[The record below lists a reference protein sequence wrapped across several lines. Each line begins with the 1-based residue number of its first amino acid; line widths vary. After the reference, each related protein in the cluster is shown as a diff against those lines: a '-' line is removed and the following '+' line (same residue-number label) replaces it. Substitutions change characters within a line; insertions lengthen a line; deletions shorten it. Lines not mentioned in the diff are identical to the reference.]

1 MLIAVLIILG
11 EIMVT
16 IASTEAKTHFGALLD
31 TAQRTPVIIEKKG
44 RPIAVLISEHEYAAF
59 QQFKL
64 KALQA
69 DLKAGIEQADQEIL
83 LDIETVFNDLTGR

>member
-1 MLIAVLIILG
+1 MLIVVLTFR
-11 EIMVT
+11 ERFMVT
-16 IASTEAKTHFGALLD
+16 ISSTEAKTHFGALLD

-44 RPIAVLISEHEYAAF
+44 RPIAVLVSEHEYAAF

-69 DLKAGIEQADQEIL
+69 DLKSGIEQAEQEIL
-83 LDIETVFNDLTGR
+83 LDIETVFKI